1 MNIEEQRLKFIN
13 TTMDLIHDLCND
25 LYENLVDEDFG
36 SVDRIVSE
44 IEEIL
49 RDINQTFQNE
59 I

>member
-1 MNIEEQRLKFIN
+1 
-13 TTMDLIHDLCND
+13 MDLIHDLCND
-25 LYENLVDEDFG
+25 LYENLVDEDFV